1 MAQRPHPDRIV
12 AELWPPRRPERE
24 TVFAVLDGARDER
37 IAPAVQK
44 AGLEHAC
51 LYRGELAQTLSDVAP
66 YLVALEPRHE
76 FTRWLLTHGWG
87 QSWGIFAV
95 SQAPLADLRRHF
107 RKFLMVYDETG
118 KPLYFRFYDPRVL
131 RIFLPT
137 CDADQLQS
145 LFGPILRYVTEDEDG
160 TGLLIFR
167 ATDPTPPTPERI
179 SLERNQ

>member
-1 MAQRPHPDRIV
+1 MAQRPDPDRIV
-12 AELWPPRRPERE
+12 AELWPPRRPDRE

-44 AGLEHAC
+44 AGLEHVC

-76 FTRWLLTHGWG
+76 FTRWLLANGWG
-87 QSWGIFAV
+87 QSWGIFVV
-95 SQAPLADLRRHF
+95 STAPLADLRRHL
-107 RKFLMVYDETG
+107 RKFLMVYDESG

-137 CDADQLQS
+137 CTADQLQS
-145 LFGPILRYVTEDEDG
+145 LFGPVLRYVAEEG
-160 TGLLIFR
+160 SANALVVYSR
-167 ATDPTPPTPERI
+167 ADRRLGARAVDLR
-179 SLERNQ
+179 SAA